1 MYLSPL
7 KAASSTD
14 VVFSCMKPRLTAPRQ
29 IMPCKLR
36 QTALLKYGG
45 NLYSG
50 SHTDDLGLRGE
61 IEQISGADKAQEFPK
76 VAFFY
81 FL

>member
-1 MYLSPL
+1 
-7 KAASSTD
+7 
-14 VVFSCMKPRLTAPRQ
+14 
-29 IMPCKLR
+29 MPCKLR